1 MRKKVFL
8 FYFLFSSMLVSAS
21 EGLWIPMLV
30 EQQILPDMQAQG
42 CKLTAEQIYS
52 AEKACLTNAVVHI
65 GNGCTGSF
73 VSGEGLVLTNYHC
86 VES

>member
-1 MRKKVFL
+1 MKNKILFFTLLSLSVRVF
-8 FYFLFSSMLVSAS
+8 AS

-52 AEKACLTNAVVHI
+52 AENACLTNAVVVADI
-65 GNGCTGSF
+65 
-73 VSGEGLVLTNYHC
+73 VLRFK
-86 VES
+86 

>member
-1 MRKKVFL
+1 
-8 FYFLFSSMLVSAS
+8 MLVSAS

-65 GNGCTGSF
+65 GNGCTGS
-73 VSGEGLVLTNYHC
+73 SCRARDWCLQTTIALSLIYLKRAKAEK
-86 VES
+86 SI